1 MLVFQEL
8 TILETVHGRERVI
21 GNRPRAAQ
29 YKEGQ
34 LWGHAMAQ
42 PNTRTAI
49 RSVRAQA
56 EAVTNICAAIERPP
70 ADIKVVAEMS
80 VVVREMSSIFG
91 RKMQSEDLGHKAEAE
106 AHGYLVRCER
116 GLRSLRTTVSAVAAN
131 ARRAERTGTGE
142 DATESRGRAMA
153 EQQLLRQIY
162 DDFASLGEKRA
173 VDAEGELRR
182 LEEGMESLGQLAG
195 EARGKFNSNGSGE
208 QNNYVNENAG
218 TQNVNRSVDSHAPV
232 YFGQIMS
239 FYRDE

>member
-1 MLVFQEL
+1 MAFQAL

-21 GNRPRAAQ
+21 GNKPGAAH
-29 YKEGQ
+29 YKRGQ
-34 LWGHAMAQ
+34 VWGHTMAQ

-56 EAVTNICAAIERPP
+56 EAVTNACGAIERPP

-106 AHGYLVRCER
+106 AHGYLVRCEK

-162 DDFASLGEKRA
+162 DDFASLGEKRS

-208 QNNYVNENAG
+208 QNNYVNENTG

-232 YFGQIMS
+232 YFGQSMS